1 MEKNIKLT
9 PNDLFYIITEMN
21 KIKDKLRDTSN
32 ELKLQATNIS
42 SIWNDSQ
49 SERFLDNISSILQ
62 RLNARMEEVE
72 TEKNRLEEYQ
82 KRTDK
87 AAKDAQRN

>member
-32 ELKLQATNIS
+32 ELKLQDTNIS